1 MSGRSQIQTK
11 HLIIVCFLFFSGIFY
26 IANVF
31 WVFLFFFSLKKRRLN
46 GSVFRLD
53 GFAQVTQPL
62 DYLHILFFFSMT
74 VFKREIISQSVLT

>member
-31 WVFLFFFSLKKRRLN
+31 WVFLFFFKKKTPTEWV
-46 GSVFRLD
+46 SV
-53 GFAQVTQPL
+53 
-62 DYLHILFFFSMT
+62 S
-74 VFKREIISQSVLT
+74 S

>member
-11 HLIIVCFLFFSGIFY
+11 HLTIVCFLFFSGVFN

-31 WVFLFFFSLKKRRLN
+31 WVFLFFCFFLKKRRLN
-46 GSVFRLD
+46 GSVFRFD

-62 DYLHILFFFSMT
+62 DYLHILFFF
-74 VFKREIISQSVLT
+74 L

>member
-31 WVFLFFFSLKKRRLN
+31 WVFLFF
-46 GSVFRLD
+46 G
-53 GFAQVTQPL
+53 
-62 DYLHILFFFSMT
+62 FFFKKT
-74 VFKREIISQSVLT
+74 PTEWVSVSS

>member
-31 WVFLFFFSLKKRRLN
+31 WVFLFFFFFKKTPTEWV
-46 GSVFRLD
+46 SV
-53 GFAQVTQPL
+53 
-62 DYLHILFFFSMT
+62 S
-74 VFKREIISQSVLT
+74 S